1 MNIALLNQKITIQKE
16 ERVVDEIG
24 NQNQVWLDFMTRFAT
39 ISGQNQVEINENG
52 ALWDENK
59 IDFTIRYSKNSLLID
74 SKSYRVIF
82 QNEVYD
88 ILGIDYQNFKK
99 KSLKIKCVKQER
111 NKYEG

>member
-1 MNIALLNQKITIQKE
+1 MNIAMLNQKITIQKE
-16 ERVVDEIG
+16 ERMVDEIG
-24 NQNQVWLDFMTRFAT
+24 NQNQVWVHFMTLFAT
-39 ISGQNQVEINENG
+39 ISGQNQIEINENG

-59 IDFTIRYSKNSLLID
+59 IDFTIRYSENALLID

-99 KSLKIKCVKQER
+99 KSLKIKCAKQER
-111 NKYEG
+111 EKYEG

>member
-24 NQNQVWLDFMTRFAT
+24 NQNQAWVDFITRFAT

-59 IDFTIRYSKNSLLID
+59 IDFTIRYSKNALLID

-111 NKYEG
+111 KKYEG